1 MATDKDFLTQPA
13 PPFPAHLCF
22 LMLTGSRGPET
33 QQVGKAGGRTTSPA
47 FYSHFTFESLSF
59 HSHII
64 KSGIHC
70 VFVFLPWKTKGAI
83 CLWFFITNASDF
95 SCGDK
100 GFWAGLDHR
109 TLRRERHGEG
119 HVTSSQEYCRSTAEI
134 HLSDGISV
142 RIK

>member
-1 MATDKDFLTQPA
+1 MSQLLLLKNSVWEVGMATDKDFLTQPKLPSLPC
-13 PPFPAHLCF
+13 PPLLPNANREQRARKHSRWVVGGKDN
-22 LMLTGSRGPET
+22 LTCLL
-33 QQVGKAGGRTTSPA
+33 
-47 FYSHFTFESLSF
+47 FIFTFESLSF

-70 VFVFLPWKTKGAI
+70 VFVFFALETKGAI

-109 TLRRERHGEG
+109 TLRRERCHMGR
-119 HVTSSQEYCRSTAEI
+119 VM
-134 HLSDGISV
+134 
-142 RIK
+142 